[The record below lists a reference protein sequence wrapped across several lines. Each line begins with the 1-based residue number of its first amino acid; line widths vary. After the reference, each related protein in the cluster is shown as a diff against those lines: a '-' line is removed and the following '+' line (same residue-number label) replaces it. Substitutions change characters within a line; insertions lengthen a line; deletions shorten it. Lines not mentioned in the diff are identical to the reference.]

1 MLRASWVMISWGVIV
16 GKGWV
21 RDLSGGHSFLY
32 SFTLNRATADDA
44 AEEEE
49 EEDKEDELISVEE
62 SEEPFT

>member
-1 MLRASWVMISWGVIV
+1 MVA
-16 GKGWV
+16 KGWV

-32 SFTLNRATADDA
+32 SVTLNRATADDA

-49 EEDKEDELISVEE
+49 EEDDKEDELISVEE